1 MPKRGWEIPER
12 EATPEDVY
20 MNRRK
25 FMVAAGGALGALAGC
40 GHEKIFTPAERAPTT
55 PTEEP
60 QQPQPPQQPQQPQQP
75 QDPQQPPQ
83 PPQQPPDPPQPPQPP
98 QPLYPASL
106 NDEFKELDRPLT
118 EESIA
123 GSYNNFYEFS
133 TGKTQVKPLSE
144 NFMTD
149 PWKVEI
155 KGEVPQAK
163 TYDFGDLV
171 RAIPLEE
178 RLYRL
183 RCVEAWS
190 MAIPWTG
197 FPMKALIDLVQ
208 PLSTAK
214 FIKMTT
220 FLDPNQAPG
229 QLNNPQWPW
238 PYVEGLTMEEAT
250 NELAFI
256 ATGIYG
262 HEMPN
267 QHGSPIRLVAPWKYG
282 FKSIKSIVSIEFVRE
297 QPRTFWNTISPREY
311 GFFANV
317 NPKVAHPRWSQAQ
330 ERFIT
335 TNASNPEIRPTLLFN
350 GYEKYVENLYP
361 NEPR

>member
-25 FMVAAGGALGALAGC
+25 FMVAAGGALGTLAGC
-40 GHEKIFTPAERAPTT
+40 GHEKIFTPAERVPTT

-60 QQPQPPQQPQQPQQP
+60 QTTPQPPITDTTQ
-75 QDPQQPPQ
+75 PQ
-83 PPQQPPDPPQPPQPP
+83 PPQQPPDPPQPPQP
-98 QPLYPASL
+98 LYPARL
-106 NDEFKELDRPLT
+106 NEEFKELDRPLT

-155 KGEVPQAK
+155 KGEVPQEK

-197 FPMKALIDLVQ
+197 FPMRALIDLIQ

-214 FIKMTT
+214 FVKMTT

-229 QLNNPQWPW
+229 QLNAPHYPW

-267 QHGSPIRLVAPWKYG
+267 QHGAPIRLVAPWKYG
-282 FKSIKSIVSIEFVRE
+282 FKSIKSLVSIEFVRE
-297 QPRTFWNTISPREY
+297 QPRTFWNTLVPREY
-311 GFFANV
+311 GFYANV

-350 GYEKYVENLYP
+350 GYDKYVGDLYP

>member
-25 FMVAAGGALGALAGC
+25 FMMAAGGAVGLLTGC
-40 GHEKIFTPAERAPTT
+40 GHERIFSPAEKPPST

-60 QQPQPPQQPQQPQQP
+60 QQPPQPQPPQQPPQPQP
-75 QDPQQPPQ
+75 PQQPPQ
-83 PPQQPPDPPQPPQPP
+83 PPPPPQPPQPP
-98 QPLYPASL
+98 QPLYPARL

-133 TGKTQVKPLSE
+133 TRKDLVKPLSE
-144 NFMTD
+144 NFVTD
-149 PWKVEI
+149 PWTVVI
-155 KGEVPQAK
+155 KGEVPQEK

-171 RAIPLEE
+171 RTLPLEE

-197 FPMKALIDLVQ
+197 FPMKALLDAVQ

-214 FIKMTT
+214 FVKMTT
-220 FLDPNQAPG
+220 FLDPNQAIG
-229 QLNNPQWPW
+229 QFNNPQWPW
-238 PYVEGLTMEEAT
+238 PYVEGLTIEEAA

-256 ATGIYG
+256 GTGIYG

-267 QHGSPIRLVAPWKYG
+267 QHGSPIRLVVPWKYG
-282 FKSIKSIVSIEFVRE
+282 FKSLKSLVSIEFVRD
-297 QPRTFWNTISPREY
+297 QPRTFWNTLVPREY

-317 NPKVAHPRWSQAQ
+317 NPKVDHPRWSQAQ

-335 TNASNPEIRPTLLFN
+335 TNASNPEMRPTLLFN
-350 GYEKYVENLYP
+350 GYDQYVGDLYP

>member
-25 FMVAAGGALGALAGC
+25 FMVAAGGALGTLAGC
-40 GHEKIFTPAERAPTT
+40 GHEKIFTPAERVPTT

-60 QQPQPPQQPQQPQQP
+60 QTTPQPPITDTTQ
-75 QDPQQPPQ
+75 PQ
-83 PPQQPPDPPQPPQPP
+83 PPQQPPDPPQPPQP
-98 QPLYPASL
+98 LYPARL
-106 NDEFKELDRPLT
+106 NEEFKELDRPLT

-155 KGEVPQAK
+155 KGEVPQEK

-197 FPMKALIDLVQ
+197 FPMRALIDLIQ

-214 FIKMTT
+214 FVKMTT

-229 QLNNPQWPW
+229 QLNAPHYPW

-267 QHGSPIRLVAPWKYG
+267 QHGAPIRLVAPWKYG
-282 FKSIKSIVSIEFVRE
+282 FKSIKSLVSIEFVRE
-297 QPRTFWNTISPREY
+297 QPRTFWNTLVPREY

-335 TNASNPEIRPTLLFN
+335 TNTSNPEIRPTLLFN
-350 GYEKYVENLYP
+350 GYDKYVGDLYP

>member
-60 QQPQPPQQPQQPQQP
+60 QQPQPPQQPPQPQRP
-75 QDPQQPPQ
+75 QDPQQPQ

-98 QPLYPASL
+98 QPLYPARL

-214 FIKMTT
+214 FVKMTT

-229 QLNNPQWPW
+229 QLNAPHYPW

-267 QHGSPIRLVAPWKYG
+267 QHGAPIRLVVPWKYG
-282 FKSIKSIVSIEFVRE
+282 FKSIKSLVSIEFVRE
-297 QPRTFWNTISPREY
+297 QPRTFWNTLVPREY

-350 GYEKYVENLYP
+350 GYDQYVMNLYP

>member
-25 FMVAAGGALGALAGC
+25 FMMATGGALGLIAGC

-60 QQPQPPQQPQQPQQP
+60 QTTPQPPAT
-75 QDPQQPPQ
+75 DTPQ
-83 PPQQPPDPPQPPQPP
+83 PPTTDTP
-98 QPLYPASL
+98 QPLYPAQL
-106 NDEFKELDRPLT
+106 NEQFKELDRPLT
-118 EESIA
+118 DEAIA

-144 NFMTD
+144 NFITD
-149 PWKVEI
+149 PWTVVI
-155 KGEVPQAK
+155 KGEVPQEK

-197 FPMKALIDLVQ
+197 FPMRALINLVQ

-214 FIKMTT
+214 FVKMTT

-229 QLNNPQWPW
+229 QLNAPSYPW
-238 PYVEGLTMEEAT
+238 PYVEGLTMEEAA

-267 QHGSPIRLVAPWKYG
+267 QHGAPIRLVVPWKYG
-282 FKSIKSIVSIEFVRE
+282 FKSIKSLVSIEFVRD
-297 QPRTFWNTISPREY
+297 QPRTFWNTLVPREY
-311 GFFANV
+311 GFYANV
-317 NPKVAHPRWSQAQ
+317 NPKVDHPRWSQAQ

-350 GYEKYVENLYP
+350 GYDEYVKDLYP

>member
-25 FMVAAGGALGALAGC
+25 FMVATGGALGALAGC

-98 QPLYPASL
+98 QPLYPAQL
-106 NDEFKELDRPLT
+106 NDEFNELDRPLT

-149 PWKVEI
+149 PWTVVI
-155 KGEVPQAK
+155 KGEVPQEK

-208 PLSTAK
+208 PLSTAN
-214 FIKMTT
+214 FVKMTT

-229 QLNNPQWPW
+229 QLNAPHYPW

-267 QHGSPIRLVAPWKYG
+267 QHGAPIRLVAPWKYG
-282 FKSIKSIVSIEFVRE
+282 FKSIKSLVSIEFVRE
-297 QPRTFWNTISPREY
+297 QPRTFWNTLRPREY

-350 GYEKYVENLYP
+350 GYDKYVENLYP